1 MARNLVLGNS
11 FVSIDHIDADAGT
24 SREGQCDK
32 YFGLAAFIFAGGLEN
47 LLSISR
53 VPSSTITLYKYCFTS
68 LIGYLVA
75 GSYYGKE
82 VLQTSGYYWC

>member
-11 FVSIDHIDADAGT
+11 FVSIDHVDADAGT

-32 YFGLAAFIFAGGLEN
+32 YLGFVALFSPEVWRTS
-47 LLSISR
+47 SISR